1 MAIVVTDIPAHVGDT
16 AKTISPLLPKKFSK
30 PKSIIDE
37 LSVWSWEAPPAPKL
51 SAGGASKFIQI
62 LLQIPLSEIEIGSNS
77 VNFG

>member
-1 MAIVVTDIPAHVGDT
+1 MHIKT
-16 AKTISPLLPKKFSK
+16 ASPSALFYSK
-30 PKSIIDE
+30 ILQAQIHYWWIERME
-37 LSVWSWEAPPAPKL
+37 LEAPPALKL